1 MAAYRLVYDS
11 RYLQADCQEPGA
23 QLRNHTLG
31 NRVWASYLCLFLL
44 CSGCFA
50 VQMTSVLQIVAAA
63 TVLATTE
70 RPSSKHLLQASRD
83 IDHRHAV
90 LSKLTYPRS
99 CSGPTFTPPLS
110 ELIRLCKHR
119 VAVT

>member
-1 MAAYRLVYDS
+1 MIHVTCRLT
-11 RYLQADCQEPGA
+11 AK
-23 QLRNHTLG
+23 
-31 NRVWASYLCLFLL
+31 NRGLSSGTIRSVIEYGLATFAFFLL

-70 RPSSKHLLQASRD
+70 RPGSKHLLQAPRD

-110 ELIRLCKHR
+110 ELIRLCIHR